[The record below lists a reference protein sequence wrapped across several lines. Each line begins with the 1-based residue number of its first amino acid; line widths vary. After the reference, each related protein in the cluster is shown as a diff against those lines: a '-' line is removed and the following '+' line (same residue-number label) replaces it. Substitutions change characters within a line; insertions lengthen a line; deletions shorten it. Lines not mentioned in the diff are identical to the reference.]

1 VARDSKPC
9 HAIRMTAPTLS
20 HVTQILER
28 LIGFDT
34 TSHGSNLALIEW
46 VEEYLT
52 AHHIPHERV
61 NEGGGKAS
69 LLARIGSEAPG
80 GLVLSGHTDVVPTKD
95 QRWQS
100 PPYSLALREG
110 RYYGRGTADMKSFL
124 ALALAY
130 VPYWQGQ
137 ERATPIWLAFSHDE
151 EIGCLGAAPMAAR
164 IREKSIAPALV
175 IIGEPTEMQLITAH
189 KAIHSFETIVTGK
202 EAHSSLPEQ
211 GVNAVMIMG
220 EILHELNRMAAE
232 LRAAAEAK
240 SGFHPPYSTLHV
252 GVVEGGTARNII
264 PRHCRIAWEIRPLP
278 GLDVAATLAPF
289 HAFCRRLEVV
299 MQTTDPAAA
308 ILTHARTQ
316 VAGLTLVDESA
327 PHLLLAKRLA
337 ATNQAECVSY
347 GTEGG
352 IFQAHGLPVVI
363 CGPGSIE
370 QAHQPD
376 EFITT
381 EQLQRGMEFMAR
393 L

>member
-1 VARDSKPC
+1 M
-9 HAIRMTAPTLS
+9 MTLPALS
-20 HVTQILER
+20 HVTEILAS

-34 TSHGSNLALIEW
+34 TSHGSNLALIQW

-52 AHHIPHERV
+52 RHHVPHERV

-69 LLARIGSEAPG
+69 LLARIGPEAQG
-80 GLVLSGHTDVVPTKD
+80 GIVLSGHTDVVPTKD
-95 QRWQS
+95 QIWQS
-100 PPYSLALREG
+100 PPYSLTLREG
-110 RYYGRGTADMKSFL
+110 KYYGRGTADMKSFL

-130 VPYWQGQ
+130 ISYWQQ
-137 ERATPIWLAFSHDE
+137 QKRAAPIWLAFSHDE

-164 IREKSIAPALV
+164 ITEKSMAPALV

-189 KAIHSFETIVTGK
+189 KAIYSFETVVTGK

-220 EILHELNRMAAE
+220 EILHELNRMAME
-232 LRAAAEAK
+232 LRAAAEPA

-278 GLDVAATLAPF
+278 GLDVAARLAPF
-289 HAFCRRLEVV
+289 HTFCRRLEVI
-299 MQTTDPAAA
+299 MQATDPAAS
-308 ILTHARTQ
+308 IITRARSEVT
-316 VAGLTLVDESA
+316 GLKPVDESA

-337 ATNQAECVSY
+337 ASNQAACVSY

-376 EFITT
+376 EFITLA
-381 EQLQRGMEFMAR
+381 QVARGMEFMAR
-393 L
+393 V